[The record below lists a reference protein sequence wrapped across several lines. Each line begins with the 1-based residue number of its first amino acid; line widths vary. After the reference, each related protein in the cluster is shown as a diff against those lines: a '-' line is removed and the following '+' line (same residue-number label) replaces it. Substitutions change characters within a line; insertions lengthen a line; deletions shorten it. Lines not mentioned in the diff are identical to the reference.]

1 MDAVRYS
8 IFDSSERK
16 QDMTLD
22 PVSYRPP
29 VETGATPKPAQSS
42 LGEEE
47 FLSLMMT
54 QMKHQDPLSP
64 MDSSQFMDQVTQM
77 NTVKQ
82 LMSANETLDQL
93 MVGITSIN
101 NESAVNLVGHE
112 VVAHGNSFAHEAGSS
127 EDLVFELGG
136 EAEEVVVTITDQTG
150 AVVDTIELGGL
161 GAGDHEVTWSGHTEN
176 GSRAPQ
182 GNYQYSVDAVNE
194 NGDAVPV
201 STFVT
206 GLVEEL
212 RFVNGQPMLYIDG
225 QEVGLGA
232 ILRVL
237 NEAPANPSPS
247 TPEGESQGAD
257 AASDPSWV
265 AILPGAVGV
274 TAEQ

>member
-1 MDAVRYS
+1 
-8 IFDSSERK
+8 
-16 QDMTLD
+16 MTLN

-29 VETGATPKPAQSS
+29 VETGATAKPAESG

-54 QMKHQDPLSP
+54 QMQHQDPLSP

-82 LMSANETLDQL
+82 LMLANQTLDQL

-112 VVAHGNSFAHEAGSS
+112 VVAQGDSFFHEAGSS
-127 EDLVFELGG
+127 EDLVFELGA
-136 EAEEVVVTITDQTG
+136 EAQEVVVTITDESG
-150 AVVDTIELGGL
+150 SVVDTIELGELNRGEH
-161 GAGDHEVTWSGHTEN
+161 DVTWSGRTEH
-176 GSRAPQ
+176 GSRASE
-182 GNYQYSVDAVNE
+182 GNYRYSISAVGE
-194 NGDAVPV
+194 NGEAVPV
-201 STFVT
+201 ATFVT

-237 NEAPANPSPS
+237 NSVPMNTPQS
-247 TPEGESQGAD
+247 TPESVSECAEATSET
-257 AASDPSWV
+257 PSPV
-265 AILPGAVGV
+265 NLPAAVGV
-274 TAEQ
+274 TAER